1 MDVFQQHFASFQQ
14 YLSCSPYALFS
25 GMALLAVNGISK
37 QDEKGNFTVKDVSF
51 TQEPFEKMAIA
62 GETGSGKTTLL
73 KMIAGLLQ
81 QDAGDLAFQQQKI
94 MGPNDQLI
102 PGHPGIVY
110 LSQYFELRNNYW
122 VYDFMEMANKLTEA
136 EASTIYTVCQIEH
149 LLKRRTNQL
158 SGGEKQRIALARLL
172 TTCPKLLLLDEP
184 FSNLDTAHK
193 NTIKSVIHDIGEK
206 LGITCILVSHDAADI
221 LSWADTILILK
232 DGAIVQQGTP
242 QQIYDSPVNE
252 YCAALFGDY
261 NLIDADFLRSVMPGI
276 QLSEKQM
283 LIRPEQIH
291 IVTEA
296 GNTIEGIIQTILFM
310 GSYCKM
316 DVMVGNQ
323 MLRLNSDSRGYA
335 KGDKVHLSI
344 SATDHWRMK

>member
-1 MDVFQQHFASFQQ
+1 MDVLQQHFTSFKQH
-14 YLSCSPYALFS
+14 LSFTPYALFS
-25 GMALLAVNGISK
+25 GMALLEVKGISK
-37 QDEKGNFTVKDVSF
+37 QDEKGNFTVKDVRF
-51 TQEPFEKMAIA
+51 TQATFEKMAIA

-73 KMIAGLLQ
+73 KMIAGLIQ
-81 QDAGDLAFQQQKI
+81 KGAGELTFQQQKI

-136 EASTIYTVCQIEH
+136 EANSIYTVCQVEH

-172 TTCPKLLLLDEP
+172 TISPKLLLLDEP

-206 LGITCILVSHDAADI
+206 LGISCILVSHEPTDI

-232 DGAIVQQGTP
+232 EGAIVQQGTP

-261 NLIDADFLRSVMPGI
+261 NLIDAGFLRSVIPDI
-276 QLSEKQM
+276 QLKKKQM

-291 IVTEA
+291 IVSEA
-296 GNTIEGIIQTILFM
+296 GNTVEGIIQTILFM

-316 DVMVGNQ
+316 DVMVGTQ
-323 MLRLNSDSRGYA
+323 LLRVNTVSREYV
-335 KGDKVHLSI
+335 KGDKVHLSV
-344 SATDHWRMK
+344 SVADS